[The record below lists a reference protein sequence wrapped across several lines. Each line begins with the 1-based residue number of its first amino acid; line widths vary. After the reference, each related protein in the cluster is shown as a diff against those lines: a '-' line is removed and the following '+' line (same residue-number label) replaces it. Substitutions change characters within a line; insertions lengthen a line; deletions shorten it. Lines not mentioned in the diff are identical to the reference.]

1 MKQKIK
7 KNNLYVL
14 VCVLWMGLTVS
25 FNAGAVEE
33 NMKEQAAAT
42 NPFFSEYNTPFNVP
56 PFDKIK
62 NEHYMPAFIEGM
74 KQEQN
79 EIAAIVNNPAAPSFE
94 NTIAALEKS
103 GALLTKVDNVFYVL
117 KSADTNDEMQ
127 KIAKEIAPLTSK
139 HEDDILMNEKL
150 FERIKAVYRQ
160 KDNLKLTPEQAK
172 LLEEFYKDFVRS
184 GAELSAEKKNK
195 LRDINTE
202 LSLLGLQFSEN
213 ILKEENAFKL
223 IIENKEDLAGLTPV
237 IIEGAAETAKELGYE
252 GKWVFTLRKPSMIPF
267 LQNSDRR
274 ELREKIFKAY
284 IDRGNN
290 NNELDNKA
298 ILTKIAALRVERAHF
313 LGYTSHADFVLEK
326 NMAQK
331 PDNVYNLLKQLWSA
345 ALPMAQKEANDM
357 QALIEKEGHSFK
369 LQPWDWWYYAEK
381 VKKARYDIDDNILK
395 PFFKLENV
403 RDGAFYV
410 AGKLYGLKFLER
422 TDIPKYHEDVRVFEV
437 QEADGSHLG
446 ILYVDYFPRANK
458 KNGAWMNNFRDQSR
472 RDGKEVRPIITN
484 NGNFSKPA
492 GDVPALL
499 SPEEVETLFHEFGH
513 GIHGLLSNCVY
524 EELSGTSVPRDFVE
538 LPSQIMEHWAF
549 EPEVLKV
556 YAKHYKTGETI
567 PSNLVE
573 KITQSKIFNQGFE
586 TVEYLAASFLDM
598 DWHTVKESSVFT
610 DRFDVNKFE
619 MDSLKRIALIPE
631 INVRYN
637 STYFNH
643 IFSSPFGYSAG
654 YYSYIWAEVLDC
666 DAFEAFKETELFN
679 QETAR
684 AFRKNILEKGGT
696 EDPMTLYKRFRG
708 KEPVIGPLLK
718 KRFGISSN

>member
-1 MKQKIK
+1 MM
-7 KNNLYVL
+7 
-14 VCVLWMGLTVS
+14 VCVLWLGLTVS
-25 FNAGAVEE
+25 FNAAGVEE
-33 NMKEQAAAT
+33 KMKDQTAT
-42 NPFFSEYNTPFNVP
+42 DNPFFSEFNTPFDVP

-62 NEHYMPAFIEGM
+62 NEHYLPAYKEGM
-74 KQEQN
+74 KQEQK
-79 EIAAIVNNPAAPSFE
+79 EIADIVDNPAAPSFE
-94 NTIAALEKS
+94 NTIAALDKS
-103 GALLTKVDNVFYVL
+103 GALLAKVDTIFYVL
-117 KSADTNDEMQ
+117 KNAQTNDEIQ
-127 KIAKEIAPLTSK
+127 KIAKEIAPLISK

-150 FERIKAVYRQ
+150 FERIKTVYLQ
-160 KDNLKLTPEQAK
+160 KDNLKLTAEQAK
-172 LLEEFYKDFVRS
+172 LLEEYYKEFVR
-184 GAELSAEKKNK
+184 GGCGLPAEKKNK

-202 LSLLGLQFSEN
+202 LSMLGLQFGEN

-223 IIENKEDLAGLTPV
+223 IIENKEELAGLTPV
-237 IIEGAAETAKELGYE
+237 IIDGAAETAKELGYE
-252 GKWVFTLRKPSMIPF
+252 GKWAFTLHKPSLIPF

-274 ELREKIFKAY
+274 ELREKMFKAY
-284 IDRGNN
+284 INRGNN

-298 ILTKIAALRVERAHF
+298 ILAKIAALRLERALL
-313 LGYTSHADFVLEK
+313 LGYKSHADFVLEK

-331 PDNVYNLLKQLWSA
+331 SGNVYNLLNQLWAA

-357 QALIEKEGHSFK
+357 QALIEKEGHTFK
-369 LQPWDWWYYAEK
+369 LQAWDWWYYAQK

-395 PFFKLENV
+395 PYFKLENV

-422 TDIPKYHEDVRVFEV
+422 TDIPRYHEDVRVFEV
-437 QEADGSHLG
+437 QEKDGSHVG
-446 ILYVDYFPRANK
+446 ILYVDYFPRSNK
-458 KNGAWMNNFRDQSR
+458 KNGAWMNNFRDQSN
-472 RDGKEVRPIITN
+472 RDGKMVRPVITN

-513 GIHGLLSNCVY
+513 GLHGLLSNCVY

-549 EPEVLKV
+549 EPDVLKV
-556 YAKHYKTGETI
+556 YARHYKTGETI

-573 KITQSKIFNQGFE
+573 KITQSRLFNQGFE

-598 DWHTVKESSVFT
+598 DWHTIDKSSVFT
-610 DRFDVNKFE
+610 DKFDVNKFE
-619 MDSLKRIALIPE
+619 MESLKRIQLIPE
-631 INVRYN
+631 INTRYN

-643 IFSSPFGYSAG
+643 IFSSPFGYSSG

-684 AFRKNILEKGGT
+684 AFRKHILEKGGT
-696 EDPMTLYKRFRG
+696 EDPMALYKRFRG
-708 KEPVIGPLLK
+708 REPEIGPLLK
-718 KRFGISSN
+718 KRFGITSK